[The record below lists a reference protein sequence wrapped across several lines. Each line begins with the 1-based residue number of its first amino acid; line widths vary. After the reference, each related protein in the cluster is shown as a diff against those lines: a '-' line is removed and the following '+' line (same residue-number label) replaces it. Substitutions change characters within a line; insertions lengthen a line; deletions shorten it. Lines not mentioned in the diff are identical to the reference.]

1 MNFRLGIVAAF
12 LVAAAC
18 TTLVYTARYDL
29 ALSSVERHERG
40 GETQRFTG
48 LQGHVFEDEF
58 VKITWTPFETQLGL
72 VLTNKTQF
80 SQRVLWD
87 EIKYVGPDGRV
98 DRVVHE
104 SRPPSAV
111 AGGGTLLDLLEPT
124 AHIGARIGGT
134 RDAPLVGYSRGTSKA
149 EVRSRMVHGTIKVL
163 LPIETNGSVREYLF
177 QFAVRGSVVLEG
189 WSS

>member
-1 MNFRLGIVAAF
+1 MKLRLGIVAAF
-12 LVAAAC
+12 LFAAAC

-29 ALSSVERHERG
+29 ALSSVERRERG
-40 GETQRFTG
+40 GETRRFSG

-72 VLTNKTQF
+72 NLTNKTPF

-87 EIKYVGPDGRV
+87 EVTYIGPDGRA

-104 SRPPSAV
+104 GSL
-111 AGGGTLLDLLEPT
+111 AGGGTLLDLIEPR
-124 AHIGARIGGT
+124 AHVGARIGGT
-134 RDAPLVGYSRGTSKA
+134 RDAPLVGYARGTSEG
-149 EVRSRMVHGTIKVL
+149 EVRSKMVHGTIKVL
-163 LPIETNGSVREYLF
+163 LPIETNGTIREYSF
-177 QFAVRGSVVLEG
+177 QFAVKGSVVLEG

>member
-1 MNFRLGIVAAF
+1 MNRGFAGMVVAF
-12 LVAAAC
+12 LFTAC

-40 GETQRFTG
+40 GETRRFTG
-48 LQGHVFEDEF
+48 LQGRVFEDEV

-72 VLTNKTQF
+72 ILTNKTRF

-87 EIKYVGPDGRV
+87 EVTYIGPDGRA

-104 SRPPSAV
+104 SRPPSVV
-111 AGGGTLLDLLEPT
+111 AGGGTLLDLLEPR
-124 AHIGARIGGT
+124 AHTGARIGGT
-134 RDAPLVGYSRGTSKA
+134 RDAPLVGYSRGTSEG
-149 EVRSRMVHGTIKVL
+149 EVRSKMVRGTIKVL
-163 LPIETNGSVREYLF
+163 LPIETNGSVREYLYE
-177 QFAVRGSVVLEG
+177 FAVRGRVVLEG